1 MDNLHTCPFC
11 GHNATIYNVHT
22 ETTKF
27 NPTFTVHGL
36 GSLGYNTTKK
46 STKYTVKCNKCKASV
61 GPYASRKQAEES
73 WNKRIKENNPC

>member
-1 MDNLHTCPFC
+1 MEELNTCPFC
-11 GHNATIYNVHT
+11 GHRATIYNVPT

-27 NPTFTVHGL
+27 NPTFTVQGF

-46 STKYTVKCNKCKASV
+46 STKYTVRCNKCKASV

-73 WNKRIKENNPC
+73 WNKRTKEN

>member
-1 MDNLHTCPFC
+1 MNENLHTCPFC
-11 GHNATIYNVHT
+11 GHHATIYNVPT

-27 NPTFTVHGL
+27 NPVFTVREF

-46 STKYTVKCNKCKASV
+46 STKYTVRCNKCKASV

-73 WNKRIKENNPC
+73 WNKRIKEN